1 MKINVVVSFSDL
13 NATNSLSGSTFDSL
27 VQHLLRTEAREMR
40 EQQLKDSQNKHKSI
54 YYAEILT
61 VVYFLDSGVSF
72 LGERVR
78 YELQRQVEAKT
89 AAKAK
94 IRAYHSNFRHNILKG
109 VNGIRAI
116 WGVSMKIIIDIN
128 AT

>member
-1 MKINVVVSFSDL
+1 ML
-13 NATNSLSGSTFDSL
+13 MATY
-27 VQHLLRTEAREMR
+27 AREWARLGTGWKKRGVGHRHRILTMR
-40 EQQLKDSQNKHKSI
+40 VSQNKHKSI